1 MVSPTISYESIKEIT
16 VILKRKPL
24 IWDNIHANDYD
35 RRRVYIG
42 PYCGRH
48 SSLVG
53 YTRGVMTNPNCE
65 ADSNFVA
72 CHTLSSW
79 RYSHKVISVPPMS
92 PPIQLTFDEL
102 ETEDACDERHEHEHG
117 GHGDY

>member
-1 MVSPTISYESIKEIT
+1 VVSATISYESIKQIT

-35 RRRVYIG
+35 RKRVYIG

-48 SSLVG
+48 
-53 YTRGVMTNPNCE
+53 
-65 ADSNFVA
+65 FVA

-79 RYSHKVISVPPMS
+79 RYSHKGISIPPMS
-92 PPIQLTFDEL
+92 PPIQLTCDEL
-102 ETEDACDERHEHEHG
+102 DTEDACDERHEHEHG
-117 GHGDY
+117 GHGDYCYGVITLNLYVTRT